1 MSNYASSNAEIV
13 VRTPGWPGLVR
24 NHLASFARVALACS
38 RLLFWAAS
46 NSLGAENPPPPPAGG
61 GIQPTNPHE
70 AIAAF
75 LQLQEQL
82 QATQLAIERN
92 FKETKAA
99 VAQNAEAWSK
109 GLQTVQ
115 QTFVVQRAQD
125 LAAMQKSNQVMLMV
139 AGTLAAAGFCS
150 LLLVAYFQWCVSRG
164 LAEIAAALPTALRL
178 GQGAAMEALGPAEEP
193 TVPLLDAPE
202 PQEQPRRE
210 PDPASPSVSR
220 PRLGLGRS
228 IERRLFPH
236 PGQALR
242 RRQFRALSLALLF
255 GLIFAAAMA
264 LGLYLLYKGP
274 RI

>member
-1 MSNYASSNAEIV
+1 MSKYPSSNAEIV
-13 VRTPGWPGLVR
+13 VRTPGCPGLVR
-24 NHLASFARVALACS
+24 NHLAPFARIAFACLL
-38 RLLFWAAS
+38 LLFWTAS
-46 NSLGAENPPPPPAGG
+46 NSLGAANTPPLLVGSG
-61 GIQPTNPHE
+61 VQPTNAHE

-75 LQLQEQL
+75 LQLQQQL

-92 FKETKAA
+92 FQETKAA
-99 VAQNAEAWSK
+99 VAQNAEAWAK

-115 QTFVVQRAQD
+115 ETFVVQRARD
-125 LAAMQKSNQVMLMV
+125 MEVMQRSNQVMLMV
-139 AGTLAAAGFCS
+139 AGALAAVGFCS
-150 LLLVAYFQWCVSRG
+150 LLLVAYFQWCMSRG
-164 LAEIAAALPTALRL
+164 LAEIAAALPTAPRL
-178 GQGAAMEALGPAEEP
+178 GQGAALDALGPAEEP
-193 TVPLLDAPE
+193 TVPLIGAAE
-202 PQEQPRRE
+202 PQGQPRRE